1 MSGTMPENAH
11 QLDEEI
17 QLELDLYYE
26 QAAPSNDQPL
36 DNLFSAKQ
44 QTLLKRPLYASW
56 TPPPGKR
63 QTPGQK
69 RPFLADANIGLF
81 YSLGEPPVAPDFFL
95 SLDAQPRA
103 DWHEKKNR
111 SYFVWEFG
119 KVPEVVVEIVSNR
132 DRGEMNHKLDEY
144 ERIGVVYYVIYDPQL
159 KLGEN
164 PLRVFVLRD
173 GEYQELDHPY
183 LSRLGLGL
191 KLWDGIFED
200 REDTWLRWC
209 DEHGNVILTGEERAR
224 MEAERADYEASAR
237 REAEERAAQFAAKLR
252 ELGVDPDQL

>member
-17 QLELDLYYE
+17 QLELDIYYE
-26 QAAPSNDQPL
+26 QAAPSKDQPL

-81 YSLGEPPVAPDFFL
+81 YALGEPPIAPDFFL

-103 DWHEKKNR
+103 DWHEKK
-111 SYFVWEFG
+111 
-119 KVPEVVVEIVSNR
+119 
-132 DRGEMNHKLDEY
+132 
-144 ERIGVVYYVIYDPQL
+144 
-159 KLGEN
+159 
-164 PLRVFVLRD
+164 
-173 GEYQELDHPY
+173 
-183 LSRLGLGL
+183 
-191 KLWDGIFED
+191 
-200 REDTWLRWC
+200 
-209 DEHGNVILTGEERAR
+209 
-224 MEAERADYEASAR
+224 
-237 REAEERAAQFAAKLR
+237 
-252 ELGVDPDQL
+252 